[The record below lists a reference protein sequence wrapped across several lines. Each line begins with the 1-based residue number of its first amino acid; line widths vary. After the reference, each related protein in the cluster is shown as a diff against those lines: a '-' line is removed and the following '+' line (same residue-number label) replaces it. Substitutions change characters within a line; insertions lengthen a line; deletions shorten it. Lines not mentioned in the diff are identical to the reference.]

1 MKYQNIVVYLIIP
14 LALLSIPS
22 LLENVQAQTNSTN
35 QIPLQQNQNINITT
49 QALMKVNTFEL
60 KDALMKVNLA
70 IVDGNLKEALTGV
83 RDIESQLL
91 QVKPMPT
98 KFLDNIHKAVSAI
111 AKEDIDKALNTLTG
125 IQVTILKAE
134 NKIFKAALTN
144 PQMIQQFNTIEPNTD
159 EEEYSKDTKEYSKDT
174 KEYSKDT
181 KEDSKDTKEYSKDI
195 KKYSKDT
202 KEDSKDT
209 KEDSKDTK
217 EDSKDTKED
226 SKDTKEDSKDTKEDS
241 KDTRQQFNTMETI
254 IDGEYYTEI
263 EDT

>member
-35 QIPLQQNQNINITT
+35 QIPLQQNQNANLTA

-125 IQVTILKAE
+125 IQVTIVKAE
-134 NKIFKAALTN
+134 NKIFKAAVENPQVIQEVKAALTN

-159 EEEYSKDTKEYSKDT
+159 EEEYSKDIE
-174 KEYSKDT
+174 
-181 KEDSKDTKEYSKDI
+181 
-195 KKYSKDT
+195 KY
-202 KEDSKDT
+202 
-209 KEDSKDTK
+209 
-217 EDSKDTKED
+217 
-226 SKDTKEDSKDTKEDS
+226 SKDTKEDS

-254 IDGEYYTEI
+254 IDEEEYYKEI